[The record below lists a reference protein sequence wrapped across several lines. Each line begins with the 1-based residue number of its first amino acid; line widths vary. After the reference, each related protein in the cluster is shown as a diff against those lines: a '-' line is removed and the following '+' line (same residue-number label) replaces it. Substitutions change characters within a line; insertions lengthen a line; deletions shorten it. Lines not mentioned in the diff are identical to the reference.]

1 MHVGRPTLGGVDSL
15 DPALRTAL
23 APSGTL
29 RASINLGNPVLA
41 SGTPD
46 APSGLTVALA
56 REIGSRLGVRVALQ
70 CHGAA
75 RDSLAAVVE
84 GRADVG
90 FLAIDPGRP
99 LAFTAP
105 YVLIEGVYVVAD
117 DSPLTSAASVDA
129 DGVRVGVKE
138 GSAYDLHLSRTL
150 ERATPVRGPEGI
162 DTYVD
167 RGLEVGAGIRQPMT
181 AWVAEHPG
189 HRVLEP
195 AFMQIRQAVAVP
207 QDRSGTALAWLRAL
221 VEELGA
227 SGWVAAALADAGQD
241 PALAAPTG

>member
-1 MHVGRPTLGGVDSL
+1 MDTV
-15 DPALRTAL
+15 DPAVRTDL
-23 APSGTL
+23 APTGTL

-46 APSGLTVALA
+46 APSGITVALA
-56 REIGSRLGVRVALQ
+56 REVAARLGVPADLQ

-75 RDSLAAVVE
+75 RESVAAVAE
-84 GRADVG
+84 GRADIG

-99 LAFTAP
+99 LQFTAP

-117 DSPLTSAASVDA
+117 ASPLSGATSVDA
-129 DGVRVGVKE
+129 DGVRIGVKE

-150 ERATPVRGPEGI
+150 EHASLERGPEGI

-167 RGLEVGAGIRQPMT
+167 RALDVGAGIRQPMT
-181 AWVAEHPG
+181 AWVAAHPG
-189 HRVLEP
+189 HRILEP

-207 QDRSGTALAWLRAL
+207 QDRSDGAVAWLRVL
-221 VEELGA
+221 VDELVA
-227 SGWVAAALADAGQD
+227 TGWVDAALTDAGQD
-241 PALAAPTG
+241 PALAAG